1 VLLLAAGACAPA
13 AWGQGAEPQ
22 RTDPDATSPAGVIY
36 EIPLDSGRKD
46 GAPHRDGAA
55 TGPGGSAGTGG
66 NGTGGSAGGGTS
78 GSGGGSGA
86 GAPAGGENGDADGAR
101 ASSSGA
107 GRADLDGAT
116 SGAGAAAASSI
127 HSENGFGSS
136 TEVPTAIAAVS
147 KNPSMQAESS
157 SRLPEYLLLGLLVAV
172 GVYLGCVS
180 FAPRFRA

>member
-1 VLLLAAGACAPA
+1 MLLAAGACAPA

-55 TGPGGSAGTGG
+55 GGPGGSANGTGTGG
-66 NGTGGSAGGGTS
+66 AAGGGTS
-78 GSGGGSGA
+78 GGSGGAAGGETPDGTATGSGDGA
-86 GAPAGGENGDADGAR
+86 GAG
-101 ASSSGA
+101 SSGA
-107 GRADLDGAT
+107 QVAAAGGAAA
-116 SGAGAAAASSI
+116 GAGTAASAASSI

-136 TEVPTAIAAVS
+136 TAVPKAVAAVPKS
-147 KNPSMQAESS
+147 AAVQGEGS

-180 FAPRFRA
+180 FAPRFRT